1 VSESL
6 LEGVR
11 VVDLSGEPAQMGG
24 RILADLGAEVVKLE
38 PPGGDPLRGIG
49 PFIGERRDA
58 EASLRFAAWNA
69 GKTSVVCREDSP
81 ELDELLAGADV
92 VIDTPGFHG
101 SLQVAPARAPQAV
114 WVRVTPFGLS
124 GPRAYW
130 RASDLGVLAASGN
143 MAGTGFP
150 DRAPL
155 RCTEPSGYAHTGPE
169 VALAALAGL
178 ASGRPQLIDL
188 SMQETVALA
197 NMGAIGDLR
206 SGGEREPRRAGP
218 TILGMKEIW
227 RCKDGWVSFGIRGG
241 VARVPTYQFMTRVL
255 EAEGLATPAWTQ
267 RDWPKF
273 NVHDLTPEQRREVE
287 EPMERYLERHSMA
300 ELYELAA
307 TNSIMLASC
316 NTPRELHQSRQ
327 LAARDIFG
335 KLGELDGFPLRFA
348 LLESPGEQALPPAA
362 RRPAPR
368 LGAGPAPRWTP
379 RRPPAHSAARA
390 PRGAFEGVKIAEFGS
405 GAAGPIAA
413 RYFAEHGATVVRVES
428 KSRPE
433 FLRTMALAARSPH
446 GLEGSGI
453 FNALNPGKLS
463 IALNLKHPRGLE
475 VAKRLI
481 HWADLVLENFAPKA
495 MRGFGL
501 DYASLV
507 REKPDLLMVSS
518 CMNGQTGPH
527 RDYPGFGSQGSAL
540 SGFTHLTS
548 FPEGPPVGP
557 HGTITDS
564 LAPRFSATAIAAAL
578 HYKRRTGRGLHFD
591 VSQVEAAAYTLAP
604 WLLDYSVNGVIGG
617 PLANRS
623 PRTAP
628 HGAFPARGDDAWIAI
643 ATWSDAEWAQLASLI
658 GVSDPTL
665 ASVEAR
671 LARVDE
677 VEALVSEWTRTR
689 TPLEI
694 AERLQTLGI
703 EAVPVQSL
711 TETAADP
718 QLEARGHFELWHH
731 PVLGDYAYER
741 NGFRLSGAPGGY
753 PGPSPT
759 LAQHNSAV
767 LDLLGYGVA
776 EIAELEASGGV
787 E

>member
-1 VSESL
+1 VGESL

-11 VVDLSGEPAQMGG
+11 VVDLSGEPAQLGG
-24 RILADLGAEVVKLE
+24 RILADLGAEVVKVE
-38 PPGGDPLRGIG
+38 PPGGDPLRRVG

-69 GKTSVVCREDSP
+69 GKTSVVCRADSP

-92 VIDTPGFHG
+92 VIDTPGFPG
-101 SLQVAPARAPQAV
+101 ALQVSPSRAPQAV

-150 DRAPL
+150 DREPL

-169 VALAALAGL
+169 AALAALAGL
-178 ASGRPQLIDL
+178 ASGQPQLIDL
-188 SMQETVALA
+188 SMQETVVLA
-197 NMGAIGDLR
+197 NMGAVGNLR
-206 SGGEREPRRAGP
+206 EGTEREPKRAGA
-218 TILGMKEIW
+218 TILGMKEVW

-241 VARVPTYQFMTRVL
+241 VARVPTYQFMTKVL
-255 EAEGLATPAWTQ
+255 EAEGLSTPAWSA

-273 NVHDLTPEQRREVE
+273 NVHDLSPEQRREVE
-287 EPMERYLERHSMA
+287 EPMERYLERHTLT

-307 TNSIMLASC
+307 TNNIMLASC
-316 NTPRELHQSRQ
+316 NTPREMHQSRQ
-327 LAARDIFG
+327 LSARNMFA
-335 KLGELDGFPLRFA
+335 KLGELDGFPVRFA
-348 LLESPGEQALPPAA
+348 LLESPGQQALPPLA

-368 LGAGPAPRWTP
+368 LGAGPAPKWTP
-379 RRPPAHSAARA
+379 RRAPARSSARA

-433 FLRTMALAARSPH
+433 FLRTMAVAARSPH

-501 DYASLV
+501 DYESLV

-604 WLLDYSVNGVIGG
+604 WLLDYSVNGVIGE

-628 HGAFPARGDDAWIAI
+628 HGAFPARGDDAWVAI
-643 ATWSDAEWAQLASLI
+643 ATWTDEEWAQLAALI

-665 ASVEAR
+665 ATLEGR

-677 VEALVSEWTRTR
+677 VEARVSEWTRTR

-703 EAVPVQSL
+703 EAVPVLSL
-711 TETAADP
+711 AETAVDP
-718 QLEARGHFELWHH
+718 QLEARGHFERFRH
-731 PVLGDYAYER
+731 PVLGEYGYER
-741 NGFRLSGAPGGY
+741 NGFRLSQSPGGY
-753 PGPSPT
+753 TGPSPT
-759 LAQHNSAV
+759 LAQHNRAV
-767 LDLLGYGVA
+767 LDLIGYSVA

>member
-11 VVDLSGEPAQMGG
+11 VVDLSGEPGQMGG
-24 RILADLGAEVVKLE
+24 RILADLGAQVVKVE
-38 PPGGDPLRGIG
+38 PPGGDPLRRVG

-69 GKTSVVCREDSP
+69 GKTSVVCGEDSP
-81 ELDELLAGADV
+81 ELDAFLAGADV
-92 VIDTPGFHG
+92 VIDTPGFPG
-101 SLQVAPARAPQAV
+101 SLQISPSRAPHAV

-124 GPRAYW
+124 GPRAWW
-130 RASDLGVLAASGN
+130 RASDLGVVAASGN
-143 MAGTGFP
+143 MASTGFP
-150 DRAPL
+150 EREPL

-178 ASGRPQLIDL
+178 ASGRPQIVDL
-188 SMQETVALA
+188 SMQETVAVA
-197 NMGAIGDLR
+197 NMGAVGDMR
-206 SGGEREPRRAGP
+206 SGAAREMRRVGA
-218 TILGMKEIW
+218 TILGMREIW

-241 VARVPTYQFMTRVL
+241 VARYPTYQFMTKVL
-255 EAEGLATPAWTQ
+255 EAEGLATPAWSQ
-267 RDWPKF
+267 RDWTKF
-273 NVHDLTPEQRREVE
+273 NVHDLSPEEKRAVVE
-287 EPMERYLERHSMA
+287 PIERYFERHTLV

-327 LAARDIFG
+327 LAARAMFD
-335 KLGELDGFPLRFA
+335 KLGEIDGFPVRFA
-348 LLESPGEQALPPAA
+348 LLESPGNAA
-362 RRPAPR
+362 RPPRALRPAPR
-368 LGAGPAPRWTP
+368 LGSGPAPRWEARSP
-379 RRPPAHSAARA
+379 RARA
-390 PRGAFEGVKIAEFGS
+390 AGPDKGAFAGVKIAEFGS

-433 FLRTMALAARSPH
+433 FLRTMAVAARSPH

-475 VAKRLI
+475 VARRLI

-501 DYASLV
+501 DYDTLV
-507 REKPDLLMVSS
+507 KEKPDLLMVSS

-557 HGTITDS
+557 SGTITDS

-578 HYKRRTGRGLHFD
+578 HYKRRTGKGLHFD

-604 WLLDYSVNGVIGG
+604 WLLDYSVNGVIGE

-628 HGAFPARGDDAWIAI
+628 HGAFPARGEDAWVAI
-643 ATWSDAEWAQLASLI
+643 ATWTDGEWAKLAALI
-658 GVSDPTL
+658 GVQDPTL
-665 ASVEAR
+665 AVLEAR
-671 LARVDE
+671 LARADE
-677 VEALVSEWTRTR
+677 VESLVADWTRTR
-689 TPLEI
+689 APLEI

-703 EAVPVQSL
+703 EAVPVQNL
-711 TETAADP
+711 GDTAADP
-718 QLEARGHFELWHH
+718 QLAARAHFQLQAH
-731 PVLGDYAYER
+731 PVLGDYWYEH
-741 NGFRLSGAPGGY
+741 NGFRLSDAPSAY
-753 PGPSPT
+753 TGPAPT
-759 LAQHNSAV
+759 LAQHNAAV
-767 LDLLGYGVA
+767 LDLIGYGAA
-776 EIAELEASGGV
+776 EIAELQASGGV